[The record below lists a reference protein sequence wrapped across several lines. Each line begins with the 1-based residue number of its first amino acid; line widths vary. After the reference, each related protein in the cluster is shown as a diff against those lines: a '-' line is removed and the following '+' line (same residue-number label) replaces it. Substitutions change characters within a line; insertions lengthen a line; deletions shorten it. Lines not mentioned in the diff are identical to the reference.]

1 MYLHKYL
8 TLYDTCNPTLEG
20 TVQHVLQTMHI
31 HTLLM
36 LNNCHHYQSV
46 SLTSTPAGVCTPN
59 VELWWQLN
67 MQSIFGL
74 QLTHYILLFNT
85 TQCQQE

>member
-8 TLYDTCNPTLEG
+8 TLYVDTCNPTLVG

-31 HTLLM
+31 HTLFKYRYM

-46 SLTSTPAGVCTPN
+46 SLTSTPAGVCTLN
-59 VELWWQLN
+59 VLVAIEYVK
-67 MQSIFGL
+67 
-74 QLTHYILLFNT
+74 YIWSTIDTLYT
-85 TQCQQE
+85 IV